1 MNAREYEGG
10 RGKNRGWGGGGGRAR
25 EKRKER
31 NECVKMFVLRCF
43 FLILC
48 FVKMLQL
55 LFDPNKF
62 KIRDRIFLKSF
73 TFLHKFT
80 AVAAS
85 C

>member
-1 MNAREYEGG
+1 MHESM
-10 RGKNRGWGGGGGRAR
+10 KGGGGKTGGGEGGGGER
-25 EKRKER
+25 EKERKKR
-31 NECVKMFVLRCF
+31 VGQNVWFAMFS
-43 FLILC
+43 ILC
-48 FVKMLQL
+48 LVKMLQL
-55 LFDPNKF
+55 LFDPKKF